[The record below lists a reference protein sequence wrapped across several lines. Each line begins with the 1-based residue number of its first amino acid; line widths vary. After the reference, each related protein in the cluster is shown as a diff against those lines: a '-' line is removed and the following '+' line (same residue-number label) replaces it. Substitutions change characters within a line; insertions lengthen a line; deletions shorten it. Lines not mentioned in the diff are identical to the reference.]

1 MSKWKEIETYTES
14 KSVNESKFNINRK
27 QAQMILDL
35 KSDELKKMKF
45 LAMLDIDK
53 DELKILA
60 KQDPSIIK
68 AIGKQGGS
76 FRTSMVR
83 KRANEENELKEAR
96 YELEFSPGD
105 FDEMSADDFADEIQ
119 DELKGDYKIRA
130 KISNYGR
137 KAMGLTF
144 DTNVPKAKM
153 IKVLQDEM
161 GYVVEGVEIQEQFS
175 TGMIDKLRKAYGPM
189 KGKKIVPGPLM
200 KTFDKIDKN
209 KDALIQLYKADIP
222 FVSQM
227 AVSRLISKHNMK
239 GKDINKLREDA
250 PTNSVASG
258 GVDMNPTGLSKK
270 KRDLDGRTKE
280 YKIHA
285 RKLTAQREK
294 RMKKKEMIKGS
305 FVKEVTESMCKFA
318 REEFIVED
326 NVGTL
331 RNIVKRNQAMPLK
344 FKDGTMKID
353 LTTASGLVKNILDG
367 KMKPETLKKITT
379 IINQGKK
386 SQFLQL
392 VDMMYKGSR

>member
-1 MSKWKEIETYTES
+1 MSKWKEIESYIES

-35 KSDELKKMKF
+35 KSDELKKMRF

-60 KQDPSIIK
+60 KQDPSIVK

-83 KRANEENELKEAR
+83 KRANEEVELDEKEIKYDGKGPVKMSKKEYDKINKFR
-96 YELEFSPGD
+96 KGSIRGD
-105 FDEMSADDFADEIQ
+105 LYVMATNP
-119 DELKGDYKIRA
+119 KG
-130 KISNYGR
+130 
-137 KAMGLTF
+137 F
-144 DTNVPKAKM
+144 NVLVPV
-153 IKVLQDEM
+153 IFE
-161 GYVVEGVEIQEQFS
+161 EVEIQEQFS

-250 PTNSVASG
+250 PTNSVAGG

-285 RKLTAQREK
+285 NKLTAQREK
-294 RMKKKEMIKGS
+294 RLKKKEMIKGS
-305 FVKEVTESMCKFA
+305 FVKEVVESISKFA
-318 REEFIVED
+318 REEFIEED
-326 NVGTL
+326 NVDIL
-331 RNIVKRNQAMPLK
+331 RDIVKRKQAKPIKL
-344 FKDGTMKID
+344 KDGQMKID
-353 LTTASGLVKNILDG
+353 MQSANAIIKNLVDAPKNM
-367 KMKPETLKKITT
+367 MKDETRKKVMN
-379 IINQGKK
+379 IINKGNKT
-386 SQFLQL
+386 QFLRL
-392 VDMMYKGSR
+392 IDMLYK

>member
-14 KSVNESKFNINRK
+14 KSVNEGKFNINRK

-83 KRANEENELKEAR
+83 KRANEE
-96 YELEFSPGD
+96 
-105 FDEMSADDFADEIQ
+105 
-119 DELKGDYKIRA
+119 
-130 KISNYGR
+130 
-137 KAMGLTF
+137 
-144 DTNVPKAKM
+144 
-153 IKVLQDEM
+153 
-161 GYVVEGVEIQEQFS
+161 VEIQEQFS

-250 PTNSVASG
+250 PTNSVAGG

-270 KRDLDGRTKE
+270 KKELDGRTKE

-285 RKLTAQREK
+285 SKLTAQREK

-318 REEFIVED
+318 REEFITED

>member
-1 MSKWKEIETYTES
+1 MSKWKEIESYIES

-83 KRANEENELKEAR
+83 KRANEE
-96 YELEFSPGD
+96 
-105 FDEMSADDFADEIQ
+105 
-119 DELKGDYKIRA
+119 
-130 KISNYGR
+130 
-137 KAMGLTF
+137 
-144 DTNVPKAKM
+144 
-153 IKVLQDEM
+153 
-161 GYVVEGVEIQEQFS
+161 VEIQEQFS

-222 FVSQM
+222 FVSQL

-239 GKDINKLREDA
+239 GKDINKLRDKYGVTTGYSKLTTDTTTEDA
-250 PTNSVASG
+250 PTNSVAGG

-270 KRDLDGRTKE
+270 KKELDGRTKE

-285 RKLTAQREK
+285 SKLTAQREK
-294 RMKKKEMIKGS
+294 RMKKKEVIKGS

-318 REEFIVED
+318 REEFITED
-326 NVGTL
+326 NVDIL
-331 RNIVKRNQAMPLK
+331 RDIVKRKQAQNIKL
-344 FKDGTMKID
+344 KDGNLKID
-353 LTTASGLVKNILDG
+353 MTSANAIMKNLVDAPPALVK
-367 KMKPETLKKITT
+367 TATRQRVVT
-379 IINQGKK
+379 IINKGNKA
-386 SQFLQL
+386 QFMKL
-392 VDMMYKGSR
+392 VSMLFR

>member
-1 MSKWKEIETYTES
+1 MSKWRKIGTYTES

-35 KSDELKKMKF
+35 KSDELKKMRF

-60 KQDPSIIK
+60 KQDPSIVK

-83 KRANEENELKEAR
+83 KRANEEVELDEKEIKYDGKGPVKMSKKEYDKINKFR
-96 YELEFSPGD
+96 KGSIRGD
-105 FDEMSADDFADEIQ
+105 LYVMATNP
-119 DELKGDYKIRA
+119 KG
-130 KISNYGR
+130 
-137 KAMGLTF
+137 F
-144 DTNVPKAKM
+144 NVLVPV
-153 IKVLQDEM
+153 IFE
-161 GYVVEGVEIQEQFS
+161 EVEIQEQFS

-239 GKDINKLREDA
+239 GPEINKLREDA
-250 PTNSVASG
+250 PTNSNAAG

-270 KRDLDGRTKE
+270 KKDLDARTKE

-285 RKLTAQREK
+285 RKLMAQRERRK
-294 RMKKKEMIKGS
+294 LNAKKSLCGS
-305 FVKEVTESMCKFA
+305 FRKGVQESLNSFS
-318 REEFIVED
+318 REEFIEED
-326 NVGTL
+326 NMDML
-331 RNIVKRNQAMPLK
+331 RDIVKRKSAQGIKL
-344 FKDGTMKID
+344 G
-353 LTTASGLVKNILDG
+353 DG
-367 KMKPETLKKITT
+367 KKVTVDMQTANAILQAIEKVKPATKPKMMT
-379 IINQGKK
+379 IVNKGN
-386 SQFLQL
+386 SRQFLQL
-392 VDMMYKGSR
+392 AKLVFGK